1 MNNIQLA
8 HGSGGQAMQQL
19 INSLFMEAF
28 ANPWLAEQEDQARL
42 DLAQL
47 VAEGDRLA
55 FSTDSYVIDPLFFP
69 GGNIGKLAIC
79 GTANDVA
86 VSGAI
91 PRYLSCGFILEEG
104 LPMETLKA
112 VVTSMAETAR
122 TAGIAIVTGDTK
134 VVQRGAAD
142 KLFINTA
149 GMGAIPANI
158 HWGAQTLTAGDV
170 LAGTT
175 PLAEI
180 QEDTRM
186 MFQDARLLP
195 WKSVIDNV
203 GLGLKGQWRDAARR
217 ALAAVGLENRAG
229 EWPAALSGGQKQRVA
244 LARALIHRP
253 GLLLLDEPLG
263 ALDALTR
270 LEMQDLI
277 VSLWQ
282 EHGFTVLL
290 VTHDVSEAVA
300 MADRVLL
307 IEEGKIGLDL
317 TVDIPRPRRLGSVRL
332 AELEAEVLQ
341 RVMRRGHSE
350 QLIRRH
356 G

>member
-1 MNNIQLA
+1 MLLNAVSKHYAENIVLNQLDLHIPA
-8 HGSGGQAMQQL
+8 GQFVAVVGRSGGGKSTL
-19 INSLFMEAF
+19 LRL
-28 ANPWLAEQEDQARL
+28 LA
-42 DLAQL
+42 
-47 VAEGDRLA
+47 G
-55 FSTDSYVIDPLFFP
+55 
-69 GGNIGKLAIC
+69 
-79 GTANDVA
+79 
-86 VSGAI
+86 
-91 PRYLSCGFILEEG
+91 LET
-104 LPMETLKA
+104 P
-112 VVTSMAETAR
+112 
-122 TAGIAIVTGDTK
+122 
-134 VVQRGAAD
+134 
-142 KLFINTA
+142 
-149 GMGAIPANI
+149 
-158 HWGAQTLTAGDV
+158 TAGDV

-341 RVMRRGHSE
+341 RVMQRGESEKLCVFCLRKQGAYNCLPNGGAIAAIRLFSSKSQCFSYLLVQIAREIFQPFQLFQRRAHFLPDVWHRNVSGESAV
-350 QLIRRH
+350 QSDVKPPA
-356 G
+356 GYGC